1 MTLVPS
7 KCLTC
12 MGLDPA
18 CEKCG
23 GTGLGAVMVP
33 DEGPAFTRECPE
45 CGWQNG
51 CYFPQPGMFVP
62 QDGRPVRE
70 TYDQDRPLHGP
81 GSDFCMRCR
90 DQDGHPK
97 HGHMIWRKL

>member
-1 MTLVPS
+1 VTLVPS

-12 MGLDPA
+12 MGMDPA
-18 CEKCG
+18 CEKCR
-23 GTGLGAVMVP
+23 GTGLGAVLIP

-62 QDGRPVRE
+62 QDGTPLQDHDRE
-70 TYDQDRPLHGP
+70 GPLG
-81 GSDFCMRCR
+81 GRGANFCMRCK

-97 HGHMIWRKL
+97 HGHMIWRKLS